1 MHNEKVEKRTA
12 LYIFLSIIAK
22 AFEKLMYNI
31 KVQGLN
37 TLPLGEKAILC
48 PNHTSNIDSI
58 VLMIRCNRNIHFLAK
73 KELFKT
79 GFTTWFF
86 TKLNVI
92 CVDRQGNDAAAIKKA
107 LRTLK
112 DDKLL
117 GIYPE
122 GTTKKEGRELIEPK
136 AGALMIALA
145 AKAPIIP
152 VAIYGKYKFRGK
164 VFIKAGEP
172 VYFDEYYGRKY
183 KTEELVQIT
192 QDKVMSK
199 IKSMLDEMKGEKN

>member
-12 LYIFLSIIAK
+12 FFIFLSTIAK
-22 AFEKLMYNI
+22 VFEKLFFNI
-31 KVQGLN
+31 KIQGLN
-37 TLPLGEKAILC
+37 TLPLGQKAILC

-79 GFTTWFF
+79 KFTAWFF
-86 TKLNVI
+86 TKLNII
-92 CVDRQGNDAAAIKKA
+92 CVDRQGSDAAAIKKA
-107 LRTLK
+107 LRVLR
-112 DDKLL
+112 DEKLL

-122 GTTKKEGRELIEPK
+122 GTTKKGGKQLIEPK

-164 VFIKAGEP
+164 VIIKAGEP
-172 VYFDEYYGRKY
+172 IYFNEYYGQKY

-192 QDKVMSK
+192 QDRVMSK
-199 IKSMLDEMKGEKN
+199 IKSMLDEAKGEIN